1 MRITKRLPMLRP
13 AKILLLAATVLLAVT
28 PGFAQTADAPHHA
41 RKAAKPRRAAASPSA
56 PLSGGINTPSTDF
69 STIERADEEPRGPNG
84 PTFRPTMGSGGM
96 GLGGAF

>member
-1 MRITKRLPMLRP
+1 MSFKRPSPMICS
-13 AKILLLAATVLLAVT
+13 AKAMLLAATIILAGT

-41 RKAAKPRRAAASPSA
+41 RKAAKPRKAAAPPSA

-69 STIERADEEPRGPNG
+69 SKIERADEEPSGPNG
-84 PTFRPTMGSGGM
+84 PAFRPTMGSGGM